1 MKSPPFFC
9 SGFGKSD
16 KYTNPAN
23 YTHEMHCFVL
33 RKLLDHLNISKMTL
47 VCQDWGG
54 LIGLTTVKDVPHM
67 FSNLVIMNTGLP
79 APVLDFSDDNGD
91 PIKGA
96 PSIVS
101 KLQSVNKQFQLMFPI
116 YAFSVASIHS
126 LEIRGAIDWD
136 KLAR

>member
-1 MKSPPFFC
+1 
-9 SGFGKSD
+9 
-16 KYTNPAN
+16 
-23 YTHEMHCFVL
+23 
-33 RKLLDHLNISKMTL
+33 
-47 VCQDWGG
+47 
-54 LIGLTTVKDVPHM
+54 M

-126 LEIRGAIDWD
+126 LEILGAIDWD